1 MIDDIGEELHDDG
14 SMRRPNPR
22 SFPTTKTG
30 FQKCER
36 KLQKRIIRQQR
47 YLEVIRNSSHGL
59 FANCEQ
65 SVVSDEDVAWLREH
79 DHIVNSPAAGSF
91 ANGKPTSSRP
101 AAY

>member
-14 SMRRPNPR
+14 SMWHPNPR

-30 FQKCER
+30 FQQFEQ
-36 KLQKRIIRQQR
+36 KLQKSIIRQQR

-59 FANCEQ
+59 FPDCEQ
-65 SVVSDEDVAWLREH
+65 SIVSDEDVAWLREH

-91 ANGKPTSSRP
+91 TNRKPTSSRP
-101 AAY
+101 AAN